1 MSLRNV
7 LAANKKPLTNGDM
20 QVVEALLSNPQ
31 RAAFMP
37 AAEIASRASVHE
49 STVTR
54 LAQKLGYSGYT
65 QMREDLRED
74 ALVESGL
81 SSRLVQV
88 ATSRRHELRSL
99 VQQDADALLR
109 LPTFISQE
117 ELESAAGLIFAA
129 QRIYISG
136 NPFGHVLQV
145 YLERRLRRYGLVVIV
160 LPDSPN
166 DTSELL
172 QSMSKDDLLISFAL
186 RRPPARLSKLLLVA
200 EERGAKSVII
210 SDVVGIQLRPTPTQ
224 VLAAPR
230 GNDDVFRTPLVPMM
244 IVYALQLTLLH
255 LDPIRCAAALDK
267 LDEVSAMFD
276 AEGPANLYTNY
287 VAEELLAELG
297 SIEES

>member
-1 MSLRNV
+1 MSLRSV
-7 LAANKKPLTNGDM
+7 LATNKVPLTNGDM

-31 RAAFMP
+31 QAAFMP

-54 LAQKLGYSGYT
+54 LAQKLGYTGYT

-74 ALVESGL
+74 AMAESGL
-81 SSRLVQV
+81 SSRLVSV

-99 VQQDADALLR
+99 VQQDAEALLR
-109 LPTFISQE
+109 LPTFVSQE
-117 ELESAAGLIFAA
+117 ELESAAHLIFGA

-136 NPFGHVLQV
+136 NPFGHALQV

-166 DTSELL
+166 DTAELL
-172 QSMSKDDLLISFAL
+172 QSMEKDDLLISFAL
-186 RRPPARLSKLLLVA
+186 RRPPARLSKLLSVT
-200 EERGAKSVII
+200 EERGAKSVVI
-210 SDVVGIQLRPTPTQ
+210 SDVVGIQLRPSPTQ

-230 GNDDVFRTPLVPMM
+230 GNDDVFRTPIVPMM

-255 LDPIRCAAALDK
+255 IDPARCAAALDK
-267 LDEVSAMFD
+267 LDQVSALLD

-297 SIEES
+297 AEESS